1 MTFLIIAC
9 SVRGWTYS
17 DVQWAADAL
26 HQHEIGLVLMLKLIF
41 VRFIESTFSMNQ
53 TLDDAGIDAAELA
66 IRG

>member
-17 DVQWAADAL
+17 DVQWAGDAL

-41 VRFIESTFSMNQ
+41 VRFIESTFSMN
-53 TLDDAGIDAAELA
+53 LDDAGIDAAELA
-66 IRG
+66 I